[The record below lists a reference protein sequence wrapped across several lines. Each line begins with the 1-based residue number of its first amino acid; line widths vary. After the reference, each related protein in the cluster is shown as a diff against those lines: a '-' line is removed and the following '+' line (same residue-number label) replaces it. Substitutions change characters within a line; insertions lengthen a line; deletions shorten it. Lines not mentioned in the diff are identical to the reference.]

1 MTTRAEIEAAL
12 VGHHQWRTGE
22 GVPTELITIEAIS
35 PWDLTD
41 EDKATLATWRASA
54 PQRLSL
60 AGEDLSSLNLSGLDF
75 RMVNLN
81 GANLANADLRN
92 ANLSHA
98 DLRGAHLE
106 GVRLSS
112 TSVDESTRLQ
122 GIHIDASC
130 GCLTSARTLL
140 NALHGDTVSAQMK
153 GLVDAINAASTP

>member
-22 GVPTELITIEAIS
+22 GIPTELLTIEAIS

-60 AGEDLSSLNLSGLDF
+60 AGKDLSSLNLSGLDF
-75 RMVNLN
+75 RMVDLS

-122 GIHIDASC
+122 GIHVDASC

>member
-1 MTTRAEIEAAL
+1 MTTREEVEAAL
-12 VGHHQWRTGE
+12 VIHHKWRTAE
-22 GVPTELITIEAIS
+22 GVPTELLNLEVVR
-35 PWDLTD
+35 PWELTD
-41 EDKATLATWRASA
+41 EDKDTLATWRASA

-81 GANLANADLRN
+81 GANLAYADLRN

-98 DLRGAHLE
+98 DLRGANLE

-122 GIHIDASC
+122 GIHVDASC

-153 GLVDAINAASTP
+153 GLVDAINTASTP